1 MKIECKRTFPA
12 AVICAAIVGA
22 AVIGPML
29 ISPRAAMAQTED
41 AKAQQPVTLNFE
53 SGDINSVLQALF
65 KDIGANYS
73 IDPDVHGTVT
83 ISMSNVGFLAALRSV
98 MRANNPPLTFE
109 YVDGVYHVRLKHLE
123 KAVDNT
129 GDAGG
134 GTDQNNGGDNGSGG
148 NSDDSGSPSS
158 DDKRWYKIP
167 IDHYDVLLMAKFVG
181 GMDKK
186 QSEVV
191 PSAGNGTGGGGLTGG
206 GGGMGG
212 MGGGMA
218 GGAMGGGMAGGI
230 R

>member
-1 MKIECKRTFPA
+1 MKRVQKPTARI
-12 AVICAAIVGA
+12 AVICAAVCGA
-22 AVIGPML
+22 TVAGAML
-29 ISPRAAMAQTED
+29 ASPRPAMAQSAD
-41 AKAQQPVTLNFE
+41 AKSQQPVTLDFVN
-53 SGDINSVLQALF
+53 GDINSVLQALF
-65 KDIGANYS
+65 KDIGANFS

-123 KAVDNT
+123 KAVTNEN
-129 GDAGG
+129 G
-134 GTDQNNGGDNGSGG
+134 GTDQATGSDNGNGGDNTSE
-148 NSDDSGSPSS
+148 SDQTT

-167 IDHYDVLLMAKFVG
+167 IDHYDVVMMAKYVG

-191 PSAGNGTGGGGLTGG
+191 PSTGSGTGGAGGGGGGGAMGGGAIG

-212 MGGGMA
+212 M
-218 GGAMGGGMAGGI
+218 